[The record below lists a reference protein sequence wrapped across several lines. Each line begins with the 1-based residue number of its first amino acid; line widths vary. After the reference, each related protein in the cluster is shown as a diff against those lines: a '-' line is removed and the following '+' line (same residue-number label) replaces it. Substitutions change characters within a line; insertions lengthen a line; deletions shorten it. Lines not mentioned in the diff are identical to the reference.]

1 MHRIQFVIILLF
13 TFQSAVNAQLE
24 SNIWYFGANA
34 GITFSTNPPSAL
46 TNGAL
51 YTGEGCATI
60 CSSSGNLQFYTDGV
74 TVYNKNH
81 LLMDNGSGLHGNTS
95 STQSAIIV
103 PKPGSNTIYYIF
115 TTDVQNL
122 NNYGLQY
129 STVDM
134 SMNSG
139 LGKVISKNS
148 LLIQPTS
155 EKITVVKHS
164 NNSSYWL
171 ITHGV
176 LNNNFYSFLI
186 NSSGITTTP
195 VVSSVGSY
203 QGPGLK
209 LIGYLKAS
217 FNHHKLASVK
227 NDGGEAELFD
237 FDNTTGIV
245 SNPVLIGNNEEFY
258 GVEFSPDNSKLYV
271 SVFSPPIIYQFDLLA
286 ANIAA
291 SKNIVSYGQFAAG
304 ALQIGL
310 DQKIYFADANN
321 DSLGVINNPNAIS
334 CNFVPN
340 AITLAGR
347 NCKIGLPNIIPSLF
361 IPDFPPTAVFKVS
374 DSIVCQ
380 GEKVIF
386 TNNSPSPYTSHKWVM
401 NGMVFD
407 TSLNTSYTFQTP
419 GNFIISL
426 IVFNNANSD
435 TSSITIKVN
444 AVMQTTLH
452 PEICQGETFT
462 TGNHIYSLTG
472 NYMDTLFTYT
482 GCDSIV
488 STNLTVFPFPFFDL
502 GNDSIICQ
510 GEEIIL
516 KPSVANA
523 GYLWQDG
530 SQNPVYVVSQ
540 QGLYWVKASIGNC
553 SITDSIYIDM
563 DESCNTLYIPNAF
576 VPDGVNKIF
585 KPKGNF
591 SSAIEYYFAVFN
603 RWGQLLFE
611 TKDFEQGWDGIYDGE
626 AVQSGVYVY
635 YIRFQ
640 YGGQLKSFEK
650 TGRLVLVK

>member
-1 MHRIQFVIILLF
+1 MHRIVFLSILFF

-51 YTGEGCATI
+51 FTMEGSASI
-60 CSSSGNLQFYTDGV
+60 CNSSGNLLFYTDGV
-74 TVYNKNH
+74 TVYNKVH
-81 LLMDNGSGLHGNTS
+81 LIMDNGSGLHGNIST
-95 STQSAIIV
+95 TQSAIIV

-115 TTDVQNL
+115 TADVQNL
-122 NNYGLQY
+122 NSYGLQY

-139 LGKVISKNS
+139 LGKVISKNT

-171 ITHGV
+171 VTHGA
-176 LNNNFYSFLI
+176 LNNSFYSFLI
-186 NSSGITTTP
+186 NSAGITTTP
-195 VVSSVGSY
+195 VISTVGSY
-203 QGPGLK
+203 QGAGLK

-217 FNHHKLASVK
+217 FNHQKLASAK
-227 NDGGEAELFD
+227 NDGGEVEIFD
-237 FDNTTGIV
+237 FDNSSGII

-258 GVEFSPDNSKLYV
+258 GLEFSADNSKLYV
-271 SVFSPPIIYQFDLLA
+271 TVFSPPIIYQFDLLA

-291 SKNIVSYGQFAAG
+291 SKNIVSYGQIAAG

-310 DQKIYFADANN
+310 DQKIYFADMTN
-321 DSLGVINNPNAIS
+321 DSLGVINNPNATN

-340 AITLAGR
+340 AIYLGGKS
-347 NCKIGLPNIIPSLF
+347 CKDGLPNFIPSLI
-361 IPDFPPTAVFKVS
+361 IPNFPPTAVFKVS

-386 TNNSPSPYTSHKWVM
+386 TNNSPSPYTSQKWVI
-401 NGMVFD
+401 NGMAFD

-426 IVFNNANSD
+426 IVFNNAKSD

-444 AVMQTTLH
+444 EVKQTSIY

-462 TGNHIYSLTG
+462 TGNHIYSIAG
-472 NYMDTLFTYT
+472 NYKDTLLTYT

-488 STNLTVFPFPFFDL
+488 NTNLTVTPFPVFDL
-502 GNDSIICQ
+502 GNDSSICR
-510 GEEIIL
+510 GEVIVL
-516 KPSVANA
+516 NPSLVNA
-523 GYLWQDG
+523 GCLWQDG
-530 SQNPVYVVSQ
+530 SQNPVYIVSQ
-540 QGLYWVKASIGNC
+540 QGLYWVKASLGNC
-553 SITDSIYIDM
+553 SITDSIYIGI
-563 DESCNTLYIPNAF
+563 DESCNTLFIPNAF
-576 VPDGVNKIF
+576 VPDGINKIF
-585 KPKGNF
+585 KPLGSF
-591 SSAIEYYFAVFN
+591 SSATDYYFAIFN

-611 TKDFEQGWDGIYDGE
+611 TKNYEQGWDGIYEGKP
-626 AVQSGVYVY
+626 VQSGVFVF
-635 YIRFQ
+635 YIKVQ
-640 YGGQLKSFEK
+640 YGGQLKSFER
-650 TGRLVLVK
+650 TGRLVLVE